1 MIHIIRFAGELNVFH
16 YCHSS
21 EEVGGEGRRG
31 CRRRPPAL
39 LSRSPTLSPPA
50 RESRDARSLRLTHS
64 VAVRV
69 CVPSVIRDRSRSSC
83 ESRAV
88 LLKRVHPRILR
99 LGRSSTAHPVEHA
112 GADGSADRAPAACE
126 RTVSAVDHCMHAL
139 DITLR
144 VYFESLAKRL
154 PMDRCTRLVDHHR
167 DGCQRLTISP
177 GIASIF
183 HVSSPAVL
191 INSVGLLRR

>member
-69 CVPSVIRDRSRSSC
+69 CVPSVIRDRSPC

-88 LLKRVHPRILR
+88 LPLRVHRILR
-99 LGRSSTAHPVEHA
+99 PGATSAAVPEPVASTPEPAETA
-112 GADGSADRAPAACE
+112 QLTGAPPACE
-126 RTVSAVDHCMHAL
+126 RTVSAIDQCMHAL
-139 DITLR
+139 DITSR

-154 PMDRCTRLVDHHR
+154 PMDRIHAPRR
-167 DGCQRLTISP
+167 SP
-177 GIASIF
+177 
-183 HVSSPAVL
+183 SSATAAK
-191 INSVGLLRR
+191 G